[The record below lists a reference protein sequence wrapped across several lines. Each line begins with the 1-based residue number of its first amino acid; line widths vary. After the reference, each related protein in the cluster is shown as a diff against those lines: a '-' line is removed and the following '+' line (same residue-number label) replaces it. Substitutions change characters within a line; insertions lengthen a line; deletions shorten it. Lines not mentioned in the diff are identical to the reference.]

1 MKALVAFSDPTN
13 MMALCEALA
22 ETEVDMELSSTLSDL
37 RACLGKEKI
46 DMIFCQARLPDGNF
60 RSLLRLVDSLETNT
74 AVVVCTDLPD
84 KRNYLDAMTTGAF
97 DYIAFPFHKSEVKWI
112 VENASRR
119 SPQRRHPLETRAVR
133 SAPESA
139 HSHA

>member
-1 MKALVAFSDPTN
+1 MKTLMAFSDSTN
-13 MMALCEALA
+13 MMVLCDALA
-22 ETEVDMELSSTLSDL
+22 ETDMELELCSTLRDL
-37 RACLGKEKI
+37 RACLGKQKI
-46 DMIFCQARLPDGNF
+46 DVIFCQARLPDGNF

-74 AVVVCTDLPD
+74 AVVVCADFYD
-84 KRNYLDAMTTGAF
+84 KRTYLDAMTMGAF

-139 HSHA
+139 RPHA